1 MGLVYFLILFYLM
14 GVLQGGGV
22 LGLYNLQGE
31 VVGAGWVNKLAF

>member
-1 MGLVYFLILFYLM
+1 MGLVYFLILFNLM

-31 VVGAGWVNKLAF
+31 VVGAGWVNVLAL